1 MGENI
6 AEGGQLQISDKV
18 KTLKPTANMILHML
32 DIITVQKVSVKE
44 RTLSSGRSETT
55 CLNATPSRARR
66 RHQNRLYR
74 AALEHRVEEADEIHI
89 LAALTC

>member
-32 DIITVQKVSVKE
+32 DTIAVQKVSVKE

-55 CLNATPSRARR
+55 CLNATPSQARW
-66 RHQNRLYR
+66 RHQDRLYR
-74 AALEHRVEEADEIHI
+74 AALEHHVEEADEIHI